1 MSLAERLKTERPDR
15 MAQVRTRVQAKLVE
29 ALGPK
34 LFDSA
39 VSERA
44 LQDLVHG
51 RLRDLL
57 EEEEVPLSGQEKAQ
71 VIREIGDSVLGL
83 GPLEAF
89 IRDPE
94 VTEIMVNNFETIY
107 VERSGRIYWTGAK
120 FFNEEQLRRTIDKIV
135 SRVGRRVDEAS
146 PYVDARLADGSRVN
160 AIIPPLAIHGAA
172 LTIRK
177 FAADPY
183 MVEDL
188 IAFGTM
194 DRTVASF
201 LNSCV
206 KGRINIL

>member
-1 MSLAERLKTERPDR
+1 MSLAERLKTDRPDR

-39 VSERA
+39 VSERS

-57 EEEEVPLSGQEKAQ
+57 EQEEIPLSGQEKAQ

-83 GPLEAF
+83 GPLESF
-89 IRDPE
+89 LRDPE
-94 VTEIMVNNFETIY
+94 ITEIMVNNADTIY
-107 VERSGRIYWTGAK
+107 VERGGKIYWAGVK
-120 FFNEEQLRRTIDKIV
+120 FFNQEQLRRTIDKIV
-135 SRVGRRVDEAS
+135 SRVGRRIDEAS
-146 PYVDARLADGSRVN
+146 PYVDARLPDGSRVN
-160 AIIPPLAIHGAA
+160 AIIPPLALDGPV

-183 MVEDL
+183 EAEDL
-188 IAFGTM
+188 VDFGTV
-194 DRTVASF
+194 TPA
-201 LNSCV
+201 LAE
-206 KGRINIL
+206 ILRAAVRA